1 MVGVPVAYSIGMI
14 GVARIPVGADHL
26 SIRMDQRVVLVIDV
40 RVRDVNNIIHMLR
53 RQIDVWAVDVS
64 HIGMGCI

>member
-14 GVARIPVGADHL
+14 GVARIPVGADHP

-40 RVRDVNNIIHMLR
+40 RVRDVNDIVHMLR
-53 RQIDVWAVDVS
+53 RKINVWVVDVS